1 SELNGSSSIKR
12 SYCPPSTHARLRR
25 FSSPRLSFR
34 GLSSFFP
41 YSFTDESTV
50 KGSSPHDVH
59 SSSRV
64 RPVIWDSGNWKET
77 ITDVTPSMS
86 IEPEKE
92 LKSPDNS
99 SASVDFPLPIFPLI
113 RWTPSLKVPRAESDH
128 SPRIARTESIV
139 IFIVSTSMTMDNTVC
154 RQAKQRRI
162 PVCRQNRHFRFP
174 DTRGDLRRM

>member
-1 SELNGSSSIKR
+1 M
-12 SYCPPSTHARLRR
+12 
-25 FSSPRLSFR
+25 
-34 GLSSFFP
+34 
-41 YSFTDESTV
+41 
-50 KGSSPHDVH
+50 
-59 SSSRV
+59 
-64 RPVIWDSGNWKET
+64 DSGNWKET

-113 RWTPSLKVPRAESDH
+113 KWTPSLKVPRAESDH

-154 RQAKQRRI
+154 GKRSKDGSAVPAKQTLPFSRY
-162 PVCRQNRHFRFP
+162 
-174 DTRGDLRRM
+174 TR